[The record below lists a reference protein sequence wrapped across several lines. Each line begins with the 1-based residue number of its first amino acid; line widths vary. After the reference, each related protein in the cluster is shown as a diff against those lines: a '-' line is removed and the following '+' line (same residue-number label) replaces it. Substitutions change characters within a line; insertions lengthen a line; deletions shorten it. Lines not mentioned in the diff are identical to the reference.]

1 MSIRILPFR
10 QYSDNDVVNLYK
22 LDTNSALDATTDVG
36 SGDAGVFVSITN
48 GDFNADPVTYQTN
61 SYLGDSSYP
70 YLGTTEMYPEV
81 NLTVNAATSG
91 QHPLGITLMQT
102 AKNDEN
108 GEKLL
113 YNPTKQTELQ
123 ACLPGQAVPIA
134 TRGVFTLSN
143 SGFDGDAVDY
153 PLGSPVRMSLTNPGK
168 ITGTSPLA
176 PAGGHGHNHRL
187 SGHFGMVIGTGTRTN
202 QGPTSDQFLGDYI
215 VLEIK

>member
-36 SGDAGVFVSITN
+36 SGDAGVFVTITN
-48 GDFNADPVTYQTN
+48 GNFNADPVTYQTN
-61 SYLGDSSYP
+61 SYLGDTSYP
-70 YLGTTEMYPEV
+70 FLGTTEMYPEV

-91 QHPLGITLMQT
+91 QLPLGLTLMQT

-113 YNPTKQTELQ
+113 YNPVKQIESQ

-134 TRGVFTLSN
+134 TQGIFTISD
-143 SGFDGDAVDY
+143 SGFDGGASDFTIGAPVMISYSTAGKLTGAV
-153 PLGSPVRMSLTNPGK
+153 GGK
-168 ITGTSPLA
+168 
-176 PAGGHGHNHRL
+176 HGHWT
-187 SGHFGMVIGTGTRTN
+187 SGHFGKVLGTGSRSN
-202 QGPTSDQFLGDYI
+202 KGPTSDQFLGDYI
-215 VLEIK
+215 VVKL

>member
-36 SGDAGVFVSITN
+36 SGDAGVFVVVTN
-48 GDFNADPVTYQTN
+48 GNFNNDPVTYQTN
-61 SYLGDSSYP
+61 TYLGDTSYP
-70 YLGTTEMYPEV
+70 FLGSTAMYPEV

-91 QHPLGITLMQT
+91 QHPLGMTLLQT

-123 ACLPGQAVPIA
+123 AVLPGQAVPIA
-134 TRGVFTLSN
+134 MHGIFTLSD
-143 SGFDGDAVDY
+143 SGFDGSATDY
-153 PLGSPVRMSLTNPGK
+153 TIGAPVKMSHSNPGK
-168 ITGTSPLA
+168 LTGA
-176 PAGGHGHNHRL
+176 NHVQGHWG
-187 SGHFGMVIGTGTRTN
+187 SGHFGRVLGTGSRTN

-215 VLEIK
+215 VVKF